1 MITLTDETDDL
12 IDALVPLVPLQG
24 WTMSSLRQ
32 ALADLGH
39 DPADA
44 PLIFPGG
51 AAEMIEYW
59 SSLTDRRMSEA
70 AIAADL
76 AAYRTPGRVRA
87 IISLRL
93 ELLRDHKTA
102 ASRALAILALPD
114 TAALA
119 ARLTART
126 VDEIWHAAGDKSA
139 DFAWYTK
146 RALLAGVYGSTLLY
160 WLRDSSFDDEPT
172 LAFLDRRL
180 ANVAQIG
187 KLTAGRRKKQ

>member
-59 SSLTDRRMSEA
+59 SSLTDRRM
-70 AIAADL
+70 
-76 AAYRTPGRVRA
+76 
-87 IISLRL
+87 
-93 ELLRDHKTA
+93 
-102 ASRALAILALPD
+102 
-114 TAALA
+114 
-119 ARLTART
+119 
-126 VDEIWHAAGDKSA
+126 
-139 DFAWYTK
+139 
-146 RALLAGVYGSTLLY
+146 
-160 WLRDSSFDDEPT
+160 
-172 LAFLDRRL
+172 
-180 ANVAQIG
+180 
-187 KLTAGRRKKQ
+187 